1 MEQAIKILIVEDNV
15 IIADDMQSMLEDI
28 GYEIVDNVIV
38 YEQAVEVLK
47 NKQVDLV
54 LIDIILASDKTGID
68 LGKHIRENYDIP
80 FIFVT
85 SNSDR
90 ATVENAK
97 TVKPNGYL
105 VKPFEQQ
112 DLYTSIE
119 IALSNFIYGNQSSNK
134 ESAFDAETNDNAP
147 MSNSILKDSIF
158 VKKQHLYYR
167 IQFGD
172 IQFIKADNVYLEVN
186 TADKKFLVR
195 SPLKD
200 YLEKLPKN
208 KFYRA
213 HKSYIVNVD
222 HIDAI
227 NSKDIMINNTLI
239 PISKDFKEFI
249 ISAMNSWS
257 DVFYEPFET
266 QIKKFKFVF
275 LDMNF
280 CIVRQNCKT

>member
-1 MEQAIKILIVEDNV
+1 M
-15 IIADDMQSMLEDI
+15 IIADDMQSMLEEI

-38 YEQAVEVLK
+38 YEQAVDVLK
-47 NKQVDLV
+47 NNEVDLV

-68 LGKHIRENYDIP
+68 LGKHIREKYNIP

-97 TVKPNGYL
+97 TVKPDGYL

-119 IALSNFIYGNQSSNK
+119 IALSNFNYSRKENTKEIAGN
-134 ESAFDAETNDNAP
+134 EGDAFT
-147 MSNSILKDSIF
+147 SNSVLKDSIF

-167 IQFGD
+167 IQFTD

-186 TADKKFLVR
+186 TAEKKFLVR

-227 NSKDIMINNTLI
+227 NSKDIVINNNLI

-249 ISAMNSWS
+249 ISSMNS
-257 DVFYEPFET
+257 
-266 QIKKFKFVF
+266 
-275 LDMNF
+275 
-280 CIVRQNCKT
+280 

>member
-1 MEQAIKILIVEDNV
+1 MEQPIKILIVEDNV
-15 IIADDMQSMLEDI
+15 IIADDMQSMLEEI

-47 NKQVDLV
+47 TNQVDLV

-68 LGKHIRENYDIP
+68 LGKHIREHYDIP

-119 IALSNFIYGNQSSNK
+119 IALSNFIYGK
-134 ESAFDAETNDNAP
+134 RTNDGSSSSEDMNEDGP

-186 TADKKFLVR
+186 TLDKKFLVR

-200 YLEKLPKN
+200 YLEKLPQN

-249 ISAMNSWS
+249 ISSMNS
-257 DVFYEPFET
+257 
-266 QIKKFKFVF
+266 
-275 LDMNF
+275 
-280 CIVRQNCKT
+280 

>member
-1 MEQAIKILIVEDNV
+1 MEHPVKILIVEDNV
-15 IIADDMQSMLEDI
+15 IIAEDMQSMLEEI
-28 GYEIVDNVIV
+28 GYEIVDSVIV

-47 NKQVDLV
+47 NHQVDLV

-68 LGKHIRENYDIP
+68 LGKHIRATYNIP
-80 FIFVT
+80 FIFIT

-90 ATVENAK
+90 ATVESAK
-97 TVKPNGYL
+97 AVQPYGYL

-119 IALSNFIYGNQSSNK
+119 IALSNFNYSKKEHNKVAEANAEEALISN
-134 ESAFDAETNDNAP
+134 T
-147 MSNSILKDSIF
+147 ILKDSIF

-167 IQFGD
+167 VPFAD

-186 TADKKFLVR
+186 TVDKKFLVR

-200 YLEKLPKN
+200 YLEKLPRN

-239 PISKDFKEFI
+239 PISKDFREFI
-249 ISAMNSWS
+249 LSAMNS
-257 DVFYEPFET
+257 
-266 QIKKFKFVF
+266 
-275 LDMNF
+275 
-280 CIVRQNCKT
+280 

>member
-1 MEQAIKILIVEDNV
+1 MEHPIKILIVEDNV
-15 IIADDMQSMLEDI
+15 IIADDMQSMLEEI

-47 NKQVDLV
+47 NNHVDLV

-68 LGKHIRENYDIP
+68 LGKHIRDAYNIP

-97 TVKPNGYL
+97 TVKPDGYL

-119 IALSNFIYGNQSSNK
+119 IALSNFNYSKK
-134 ESAFDAETNDNAP
+134 ENTTEIDEAGESFT
-147 MSNSILKDSIF
+147 SNSVLKDSIF

-167 IQFGD
+167 IQFKD

-186 TADKKFLVR
+186 TVDKKFLVR

-200 YLEKLPKN
+200 YLEKLPQN

-227 NSKDIMINNTLI
+227 NSKDIMINNNLI

-249 ISAMNSWS
+249 LSSMNS
-257 DVFYEPFET
+257 
-266 QIKKFKFVF
+266 
-275 LDMNF
+275 
-280 CIVRQNCKT
+280 

>member
-1 MEQAIKILIVEDNV
+1 MENPIKILIVEDNV
-15 IIADDMQSMLEDI
+15 IIADDMQSMLEEI

-38 YEQAVEVLK
+38 YEQAVDVLK
-47 NKQVDLV
+47 NNEVDLV

-68 LGKHIRENYDIP
+68 LGKHIRQHYNIP

-97 TVKPNGYL
+97 TVKPDGYL

-119 IALSNFIYGNQSSNK
+119 IALSNFNYSRK
-134 ESAFDAETNDNAP
+134 ENTKEIAGAEGDAFT
-147 MSNSILKDSIF
+147 SNSVLKDSIF

-167 IQFGD
+167 IQFSD

-227 NSKDIMINNTLI
+227 NSKDIVINNNLI
-239 PISKDFKEFI
+239 
-249 ISAMNSWS
+249 
-257 DVFYEPFET
+257 
-266 QIKKFKFVF
+266 
-275 LDMNF
+275 
-280 CIVRQNCKT
+280 

>member
-1 MEQAIKILIVEDNV
+1 MEQPIRILIVEDNV
-15 IIADDMQSMLEDI
+15 IIADDMQSMLEEI

-47 NKQVDLV
+47 NKEVDLV

-68 LGKHIRENYDIP
+68 LGKHIRKNYNIP

-119 IALSNFIYGNQSSNK
+119 IALSNFTSVKNTGTSSENQEENDDRLLSNK
-134 ESAFDAETNDNAP
+134 V
-147 MSNSILKDSIF
+147 LKDSIF

-186 TADKKFLVR
+186 TVDKKFLVR

-200 YLEKLPKN
+200 YLEKLPQH

-227 NSKDIMINNTLI
+227 NSKDILVNNTLI
-239 PISKDFKEFI
+239 PISKEFKEFI
-249 ISAMNSWS
+249 ISAMNS
-257 DVFYEPFET
+257 
-266 QIKKFKFVF
+266 
-275 LDMNF
+275 
-280 CIVRQNCKT
+280 

>member
-1 MEQAIKILIVEDNV
+1 MEQPIKILIVEDNV
-15 IIADDMQSMLEDI
+15 IIADDMQSMLEEI

-47 NKQVDLV
+47 TQQVDLV

-119 IALSNFIYGNQSSNK
+119 IALSNFIYGKQNISKGISREDVN
-134 ESAFDAETNDNAP
+134 EDVP

-186 TADKKFLVR
+186 TVDKKFLVR

-200 YLEKLPKN
+200 YLEKLPQN

-249 ISAMNSWS
+249 ISAMNS
-257 DVFYEPFET
+257 
-266 QIKKFKFVF
+266 
-275 LDMNF
+275 
-280 CIVRQNCKT
+280 

>member
-1 MEQAIKILIVEDNV
+1 MEHPIKILIVEDNV
-15 IIADDMQSMLEDI
+15 IIADDMQSMLEEI
-28 GYEIVDNVIV
+28 GYEVVDNVIV

-47 NKQVDLV
+47 NNHIDLV

-68 LGKHIRENYDIP
+68 LGKHIRDVYNIP
-80 FIFVT
+80 FVFVT
-85 SNSDR
+85 SNSDK

-97 TVKPNGYL
+97 TVKPDGYL

-119 IALSNFIYGNQSSNK
+119 IALSNFNYTKKTSNGADVH
-134 ESAFDAETNDNAP
+134 SDVDDGFV
-147 MSNSILKDSIF
+147 SNSVLKDSIF

-186 TADKKFLVR
+186 TVDKKFLVR

-200 YLEKLPKN
+200 YLEKLPKG

-249 ISAMNSWS
+249 ISSMNS
-257 DVFYEPFET
+257 
-266 QIKKFKFVF
+266 
-275 LDMNF
+275 
-280 CIVRQNCKT
+280 

>member
-1 MEQAIKILIVEDNV
+1 LEQPIKILIVEDNV
-15 IIADDMQSMLEDI
+15 IIADDMQSMLEEI

-38 YEQAVEVLK
+38 YEQAEEVLK
-47 NKQVDLV
+47 NNHIDLV

-68 LGKHIRENYDIP
+68 LGKHIREKYNIP

-119 IALSNFIYGNQSSNK
+119 IALSNFDYSEKAANGDVAIPEEG
-134 ESAFDAETNDNAP
+134 P
-147 MSNSILKDSIF
+147 ISNSVLKDSIF

-167 IQFGD
+167 IQFED

-186 TADKKFLVR
+186 TIDKKFLVR

-200 YLEKLPKN
+200 YLEKLPKT

-249 ISAMNSWS
+249 ISAMNS
-257 DVFYEPFET
+257 
-266 QIKKFKFVF
+266 
-275 LDMNF
+275 
-280 CIVRQNCKT
+280 

>member
-1 MEQAIKILIVEDNV
+1 MEQPIRILIVEDNV
-15 IIADDMQSMLEDI
+15 IIADDMQSMLEEI

-38 YEQAVEVLK
+38 YEQAEEVLRTQ
-47 NKQVDLV
+47 QVDLV

-97 TVKPNGYL
+97 VVKPNGYL

-119 IALSNFIYGNQSSNK
+119 IALSNFTYGTGGTNK
-134 ESAFDAETNDNAP
+134 HDSLSEDDLP

-167 IQFGD
+167 IQFSD

-186 TADKKFLVR
+186 TVDKKFLVR

-200 YLEKLPKN
+200 YLDKLPKS

-227 NSKDIMINNTLI
+227 NSKDIMINNNLI
-239 PISKDFKEFI
+239 PISKEFKELI
-249 ISAMNSWS
+249 ISAMNS
-257 DVFYEPFET
+257 
-266 QIKKFKFVF
+266 
-275 LDMNF
+275 
-280 CIVRQNCKT
+280 

>member
-1 MEQAIKILIVEDNV
+1 MEHPIKILIVEDNV
-15 IIADDMQSMLEDI
+15 IIADDMQSMLEEI

-38 YEQAVEVLK
+38 YEQAVDVLK
-47 NKQVDLV
+47 NNHVDLV

-68 LGKHIRENYDIP
+68 LGKHIRDNYNIP

-97 TVKPNGYL
+97 TVKPDGYL

-119 IALSNFIYGNQSSNK
+119 IALSNFNYNSK
-134 ESAFDAETNDNAP
+134 MRDN
-147 MSNSILKDSIF
+147 MTDDSGDGEGIVSNSILKDSIF

-167 IQFGD
+167 IQFED

-186 TADKKFLVR
+186 TVDKKFLVR

-200 YLEKLPKN
+200 YLEKLPRN

-227 NSKDIMINNTLI
+227 NSKDIMINNNLI

-249 ISAMNSWS
+249 ISSMNS
-257 DVFYEPFET
+257 
-266 QIKKFKFVF
+266 
-275 LDMNF
+275 
-280 CIVRQNCKT
+280 

>member
-1 MEQAIKILIVEDNV
+1 LENPIKILIVEDNV
-15 IIADDMQSMLEDI
+15 IIADDMQSMLEEI

-38 YEQAVEVLK
+38 
-47 NKQVDLV
+47 
-54 LIDIILASDKTGID
+54 
-68 LGKHIRENYDIP
+68 YDIP

-119 IALSNFIYGNQSSNK
+119 IALSNFTYGTSGVEKK
-134 ESAFDAETNDNAP
+134 EPVSDDNVA
-147 MSNSILKDSIF
+147 MSNSVLKDSIF

-186 TADKKFLVR
+186 TVDKKFLVR

-227 NSKDIMINNTLI
+227 NSKDIMINNNLI

-249 ISAMNSWS
+249 ISAMNS
-257 DVFYEPFET
+257 
-266 QIKKFKFVF
+266 
-275 LDMNF
+275 
-280 CIVRQNCKT
+280 

>member
-1 MEQAIKILIVEDNV
+1 MEHPIKILIVEDNV
-15 IIADDMQSMLEDI
+15 IIADDMQSMLEEI

-38 YEQAVEVLK
+38 YEQAVDVLK
-47 NKQVDLV
+47 NNHVDLV

-68 LGKHIRENYDIP
+68 LGKHIRETYNIP

-97 TVKPNGYL
+97 TVKPDGYL

-119 IALSNFIYGNQSSNK
+119 IALSNFNYAKKGVSKMEDEEAADEI
-134 ESAFDAETNDNAP
+134 T
-147 MSNSILKDSIF
+147 SNSVLKDSIF

-167 IQFGD
+167 IQFTD

-186 TADKKFLVR
+186 TVDKKFLVR

-227 NSKDIMINNTLI
+227 NSKDIMINNNLI

-249 ISAMNSWS
+249 LSSMNS
-257 DVFYEPFET
+257 
-266 QIKKFKFVF
+266 
-275 LDMNF
+275 
-280 CIVRQNCKT
+280 

>member
-1 MEQAIKILIVEDNV
+1 MEQPIKILIVEDNV
-15 IIADDMQSMLEDI
+15 IIADDMQSMLEEI

-38 YEQAVEVLK
+38 YEQAEEVLK
-47 NKQVDLV
+47 TQQVDLV

-97 TVKPNGYL
+97 MVKPNGYL

-119 IALSNFIYGNQSSNK
+119 IALSNFIQADK
-134 ESAFDAETNDNAP
+134 SAGSRSQGVVEEDVAV
-147 MSNSILKDSIF
+147 SNSVLKDSIF

-167 IQFGD
+167 IQFGE

-186 TADKKFLVR
+186 TVDKKFLVR

-200 YLEKLPKN
+200 YLEKLPKH

-227 NSKDIMINNTLI
+227 NSKDIMINNNLI
-239 PISKDFKEFI
+239 PISKEFKEFI
-249 ISAMNSWS
+249 IGAMNS
-257 DVFYEPFET
+257 
-266 QIKKFKFVF
+266 
-275 LDMNF
+275 
-280 CIVRQNCKT
+280 

>member
-1 MEQAIKILIVEDNV
+1 MEQPIRILIVEDNV
-15 IIADDMQSMLEDI
+15 IIADDMQSMLEEI

-38 YEQAVEVLK
+38 YEQAVKVLESE
-47 NKQVDLV
+47 QVDLV

-68 LGKHIRENYDIP
+68 LGKHIRDNYDIP

-119 IALSNFIYGNQSSNK
+119 IALSNFTYGASKSGESSRQ
-134 ESAFDAETNDNAP
+134 EDVP
-147 MSNSILKDSIF
+147 MSNSVLKDSIF

-186 TADKKFLVR
+186 TVDKKFLVR

-200 YLEKLPKN
+200 YLEKLPRN

-227 NSKDIMINNTLI
+227 NSKDVMINKNLI

-249 ISAMNSWS
+249 ISAMNS
-257 DVFYEPFET
+257 
-266 QIKKFKFVF
+266 
-275 LDMNF
+275 
-280 CIVRQNCKT
+280 

>member
-1 MEQAIKILIVEDNV
+1 MEQPIRILIVEDNV
-15 IIADDMQSMLEDI
+15 IIADDMQSMLEEI

-38 YEQAVEVLK
+38 YEQAEEVLK
-47 NKQVDLV
+47 TKEVDLV

-68 LGKHIRENYDIP
+68 LGKHIRENYNIP

-119 IALSNFIYGNQSSNK
+119 IALSNFIYSDEKPSASNGSS
-134 ESAFDAETNDNAP
+134 DVP
-147 MSNSILKDSIF
+147 MSNSVLKDSIF

-167 IQFGD
+167 IQFEE

-186 TADKKFLVR
+186 TVDKKFLVR

-227 NSKDIMINNTLI
+227 NSKDIMINNNLI
-239 PISKDFKEFI
+239 PISKEFKEFI
-249 ISAMNSWS
+249 ISAMNS
-257 DVFYEPFET
+257 
-266 QIKKFKFVF
+266 
-275 LDMNF
+275 
-280 CIVRQNCKT
+280 

>member
-1 MEQAIKILIVEDNV
+1 MEQPIRILIVEDNV
-15 IIADDMQSMLEDI
+15 IIADDMQSMLEEI

-47 NKQVDLV
+47 NKEVDLV

-68 LGKHIRENYDIP
+68 LGKHIRENYNIP

-119 IALSNFIYGNQSSNK
+119 IALSNFTEIKNNGSKDEEEEEKLMSNK
-134 ESAFDAETNDNAP
+134 V
-147 MSNSILKDSIF
+147 LKDSIF

-172 IQFIKADNVYLEVN
+172 IKFIKADNVYLEVN
-186 TADKKFLVR
+186 TVDKKFLVR

-200 YLEKLPKN
+200 YLEKLPQH

-227 NSKDIMINNTLI
+227 NSRDILINDTLI
-239 PISKDFKEFI
+239 PISKEFKEFI
-249 ISAMNSWS
+249 ISAMNS
-257 DVFYEPFET
+257 
-266 QIKKFKFVF
+266 
-275 LDMNF
+275 
-280 CIVRQNCKT
+280 

>member
-1 MEQAIKILIVEDNV
+1 
-15 IIADDMQSMLEDI
+15 MQSMLEEI

-47 NKQVDLV
+47 TQQVDLV

-97 TVKPNGYL
+97 MVKPNGYL

-119 IALSNFIYGNQSSNK
+119 IALSNFTYGTGEEKN
-134 ESAFDAETNDNAP
+134 NAMPTEDDVP
-147 MSNSILKDSIF
+147 MSNSVLKDSIF

-186 TADKKFLVR
+186 TVDKKFLVR

-200 YLEKLPKN
+200 YLEKLPKH

-227 NSKDIMINNTLI
+227 NSKDIMINNNLI

-249 ISAMNSWS
+249 ISAMNS
-257 DVFYEPFET
+257 
-266 QIKKFKFVF
+266 
-275 LDMNF
+275 
-280 CIVRQNCKT
+280 

>member
-1 MEQAIKILIVEDNV
+1 MAPTLEQPIRILIVEDNV
-15 IIADDMQSMLEDI
+15 IIADDMQSMLEEI

-38 YEQAVEVLK
+38 YEQAEEVLK
-47 NKQVDLV
+47 TQHVDLV

-68 LGKHIRENYDIP
+68 LGKHIRENYDMP

-119 IALSNFIYGNQSSNK
+119 IALSNFSRSDKSSAIA
-134 ESAFDAETNDNAP
+134 ESNDNVP
-147 MSNSILKDSIF
+147 MSNTVLKDSIF

-167 IQFGD
+167 IQFSD
-172 IQFIKADNVYLEVN
+172 IRFIKADNVYLEVN
-186 TADKKFLVR
+186 TVDKKFLVR

-227 NSKDIMINNTLI
+227 NSKDIMIKDTLI

-249 ISAMNSWS
+249 ISAMNS
-257 DVFYEPFET
+257 
-266 QIKKFKFVF
+266 
-275 LDMNF
+275 
-280 CIVRQNCKT
+280 

>member
-1 MEQAIKILIVEDNV
+1 
-15 IIADDMQSMLEDI
+15 MLEEI

-47 NKQVDLV
+47 NKEVDLV

-68 LGKHIRENYDIP
+68 LGKHIRENYNIP

-119 IALSNFIYGNQSSNK
+119 IALSNFTSVKNNGASESQEEEDDRLMSNK
-134 ESAFDAETNDNAP
+134 V
-147 MSNSILKDSIF
+147 LKDSIF

-186 TADKKFLVR
+186 TVDKKFLVR

-200 YLEKLPKN
+200 YLEKLPQQ

-227 NSKDIMINNTLI
+227 NSKDILINNTLI
-239 PISKDFKEFI
+239 PISKEFKEFI
-249 ISAMNSWS
+249 ISAMNS
-257 DVFYEPFET
+257 
-266 QIKKFKFVF
+266 
-275 LDMNF
+275 
-280 CIVRQNCKT
+280 

>member
-1 MEQAIKILIVEDNV
+1 MEQPIKILIVEDNV
-15 IIADDMQSMLEDI
+15 IIADDMQSMLEEI
-28 GYEIVDNVIV
+28 GYEVVDNVIV
-38 YEQAVEVLK
+38 YEQAEEVLK
-47 NKQVDLV
+47 SKEVDLV

-68 LGKHIRENYDIP
+68 LGKHIREKYNIP

-119 IALSNFIYGNQSSNK
+119 IALSNFAYGEKPGNVPGDEDEDQ
-134 ESAFDAETNDNAP
+134 TL
-147 MSNSILKDSIF
+147 SNSVLKDSIF

-186 TADKKFLVR
+186 TKDKKFLVR

-227 NSKDIMINNTLI
+227 NSKDILINNTLI

-249 ISAMNSWS
+249 IAAMNS
-257 DVFYEPFET
+257 
-266 QIKKFKFVF
+266 
-275 LDMNF
+275 
-280 CIVRQNCKT
+280 

>member
-1 MEQAIKILIVEDNV
+1 MEQPIKILIVEDNV
-15 IIADDMQSMLEDI
+15 IIADDMQSMLEEI

-47 NKQVDLV
+47 TQQVDLV

-119 IALSNFIYGNQSSNK
+119 IALSNFIYGKQN
-134 ESAFDAETNDNAP
+134 SAKGLPNENVNEDVP

-186 TADKKFLVR
+186 TVDKKFLVR

-200 YLEKLPKN
+200 YLEKLPQN

-249 ISAMNSWS
+249 ISAMNS
-257 DVFYEPFET
+257 
-266 QIKKFKFVF
+266 
-275 LDMNF
+275 
-280 CIVRQNCKT
+280 

>member
-1 MEQAIKILIVEDNV
+1 MEQPIKILIVEDNV
-15 IIADDMQSMLEDI
+15 IIADDMQSMLEEI

-38 YEQAVEVLK
+38 YEQAVDVLK
-47 NKQVDLV
+47 NNHVDLV

-68 LGKHIRENYDIP
+68 LGKHIRDTYNIP

-97 TVKPNGYL
+97 TVKPDGYL

-119 IALSNFIYGNQSSNK
+119 IALSNFNYAKKGVTK
-134 ESAFDAETNDNAP
+134 LAEDDEVADTIT
-147 MSNSILKDSIF
+147 SNSVLKDSIF

-167 IQFGD
+167 IQFTD

-222 HIDAI
+222 HIDAV
-227 NSKDIMINNTLI
+227 NSKDIMINNNLI

-249 ISAMNSWS
+249 LSSMNS
-257 DVFYEPFET
+257 
-266 QIKKFKFVF
+266 
-275 LDMNF
+275 
-280 CIVRQNCKT
+280 

>member
-1 MEQAIKILIVEDNV
+1 M
-15 IIADDMQSMLEDI
+15 IIADDMQSMLEEI

-38 YEQAVEVLK
+38 YEQAEKVLK
-47 NKQVDLV
+47 SEQVDLV

-119 IALSNFIYGNQSSNK
+119 IALSNFTYGTNK
-134 ESAFDAETNDNAP
+134 DAASPENMSDDDVP
-147 MSNSILKDSIF
+147 MSNSVLKDSIF

-186 TADKKFLVR
+186 TVDKKFLVR

-200 YLEKLPKN
+200 YLEKLPKH

-213 HKSYIVNVD
+213 QKSYIVNVD

-227 NSKDIMINNTLI
+227 NSKDIMINNNLI

-249 ISAMNSWS
+249 ISAMNS
-257 DVFYEPFET
+257 
-266 QIKKFKFVF
+266 
-275 LDMNF
+275 
-280 CIVRQNCKT
+280 

>member
-1 MEQAIKILIVEDNV
+1 MEQPIRILIVEDNV
-15 IIADDMQSMLEDI
+15 IIADDMQSMLEEI

-38 YEQAVEVLK
+38 YEQAEEVLK
-47 NKQVDLV
+47 TQQVDLV

-119 IALSNFIYGNQSSNK
+119 IALSNFTYGTGENK
-134 ESAFDAETNDNAP
+134 DNNAPMTQEDVP
-147 MSNSILKDSIF
+147 MSNSVLKDSIF

-186 TADKKFLVR
+186 TIDKKFLVR

-227 NSKDIMINNTLI
+227 NSKDIMINNNLI

-249 ISAMNSWS
+249 ISAMNS
-257 DVFYEPFET
+257 
-266 QIKKFKFVF
+266 
-275 LDMNF
+275 
-280 CIVRQNCKT
+280 

>member
-1 MEQAIKILIVEDNV
+1 MEESIKILIVEDNV
-15 IIADDMQSMLEDI
+15 IIADDMQSMLEEI

-47 NKQVDLV
+47 TQKVDLV

-119 IALSNFIYGNQSSNK
+119 IALSNFTYGSNENSSQVNHPI
-134 ESAFDAETNDNAP
+134 EDDVP
-147 MSNSILKDSIF
+147 MSNSVLKDSIF

-186 TADKKFLVR
+186 TVDKKFLVR

-227 NSKDIMINNTLI
+227 NSKDIMINNNLI

-249 ISAMNSWS
+249 ISSMNS
-257 DVFYEPFET
+257 
-266 QIKKFKFVF
+266 
-275 LDMNF
+275 
-280 CIVRQNCKT
+280 

>member
-1 MEQAIKILIVEDNV
+1 MEQPIRILIVEDNV
-15 IIADDMQSMLEDI
+15 IIADDMQSMLEEI

-38 YEQAVEVLK
+38 YEQAVKVLK
-47 NKQVDLV
+47 TEQVDLV

-119 IALSNFIYGNQSSNK
+119 IALSNFTYGTNK
-134 ESAFDAETNDNAP
+134 QAPVEDKVNEDDVP
-147 MSNSILKDSIF
+147 MSNSVLKDSIF

-186 TADKKFLVR
+186 TVDKKFLVR

-227 NSKDIMINNTLI
+227 NSKDIMINNNLI

-249 ISAMNSWS
+249 ISAMNS
-257 DVFYEPFET
+257 
-266 QIKKFKFVF
+266 
-275 LDMNF
+275 
-280 CIVRQNCKT
+280 

>member
-1 MEQAIKILIVEDNV
+1 MEHPIKILIVEDNV
-15 IIADDMQSMLEDI
+15 IIADDMQSMLEEI
-28 GYEIVDNVIV
+28 GYEIIDNVIV

-47 NKQVDLV
+47 SNEVDLV

-68 LGKHIRENYDIP
+68 LGKHIRDNYNIP

-97 TVKPNGYL
+97 SVKPNGYL

-119 IALSNFIYGNQSSNK
+119 IALSNFDYSNRPSAGATT
-134 ESAFDAETNDNAP
+134 ESAEKATTNSVLN
-147 MSNSILKDSIF
+147 DSIF

-167 IQFGD
+167 IPFGD

-186 TADKKFLVR
+186 TIDKKFLVR

-200 YLEKLPKN
+200 YLEKLPRN

-222 HIDAI
+222 HIDAV

-249 ISAMNSWS
+249 LSAMNS
-257 DVFYEPFET
+257 
-266 QIKKFKFVF
+266 
-275 LDMNF
+275 
-280 CIVRQNCKT
+280 

>member
-1 MEQAIKILIVEDNV
+1 MEQPIRILIVEDNV
-15 IIADDMQSMLEDI
+15 IIADDMQSMLEEI

-47 NKQVDLV
+47 NKEVDLV

-68 LGKHIRENYDIP
+68 LGKHIRENYNIP

-119 IALSNFIYGNQSSNK
+119 IALSNFISVKNNGAGVSQEEEDDRLMSNK
-134 ESAFDAETNDNAP
+134 V
-147 MSNSILKDSIF
+147 LKDSIF

-186 TADKKFLVR
+186 TVDKKFLVR

-200 YLEKLPKN
+200 YLEKLPQQ

-227 NSKDIMINNTLI
+227 NSKDILINNTLI
-239 PISKDFKEFI
+239 PISKEFKEFI
-249 ISAMNSWS
+249 ISAMNS
-257 DVFYEPFET
+257 
-266 QIKKFKFVF
+266 
-275 LDMNF
+275 
-280 CIVRQNCKT
+280 

>member
-1 MEQAIKILIVEDNV
+1 MERPIRILIVEDNV
-15 IIADDMQSMLEDI
+15 IIADDMQSMLEEI

-38 YEQAVEVLK
+38 YEQAEKVLK
-47 NKQVDLV
+47 SEQVDLV

-68 LGKHIRENYDIP
+68 LGKHIREKYDIP

-119 IALSNFIYGNQSSNK
+119 IALSNFTYGTSGKASP
-134 ESAFDAETNDNAP
+134 EGSTGDEDVP
-147 MSNSILKDSIF
+147 LSNSVLKDSIF

-186 TADKKFLVR
+186 TVDKKFLVR

-200 YLEKLPKN
+200 YLEKLPKK

-227 NSKDIMINNTLI
+227 NSRDVMINNNLI

-249 ISAMNSWS
+249 ISAMNS
-257 DVFYEPFET
+257 
-266 QIKKFKFVF
+266 
-275 LDMNF
+275 
-280 CIVRQNCKT
+280 

>member
-1 MEQAIKILIVEDNV
+1 MERPIRILIVEDNV
-15 IIADDMQSMLEDI
+15 IIADDMQSMLEEI

-47 NKQVDLV
+47 TQQVDLV

-97 TVKPNGYL
+97 MVKPNGYL

-119 IALSNFIYGNQSSNK
+119 IALSNFTYGTGEEKN
-134 ESAFDAETNDNAP
+134 NAMPTEDDVP
-147 MSNSILKDSIF
+147 MSNSVLKDSIF

-186 TADKKFLVR
+186 TVDKKFLVR

-200 YLEKLPKN
+200 YLEKLPKH

-227 NSKDIMINNTLI
+227 NSKDIMINNNLI

-249 ISAMNSWS
+249 ISAMNS
-257 DVFYEPFET
+257 
-266 QIKKFKFVF
+266 
-275 LDMNF
+275 
-280 CIVRQNCKT
+280 

>member
-1 MEQAIKILIVEDNV
+1 LERPVRILIVEDNV
-15 IIADDMQSMLEDI
+15 IIADDMQSMLEEI

-38 YEQAVEVLK
+38 YEQAEEVLK
-47 NKQVDLV
+47 AQQVDLV

-68 LGKHIRENYDIP
+68 LGKHIRKNYDIP

-119 IALSNFIYGNQSSNK
+119 IALSNFTYGASGVEKQDTHS
-134 ESAFDAETNDNAP
+134 EEDVP
-147 MSNSILKDSIF
+147 MSNSVLKDSIF

-186 TADKKFLVR
+186 TIDKKFLVR

-200 YLEKLPKN
+200 YLEKLPKK

-227 NSKDIMINNTLI
+227 NSKDVMINNNLI

-249 ISAMNSWS
+249 ISAMNS
-257 DVFYEPFET
+257 
-266 QIKKFKFVF
+266 
-275 LDMNF
+275 
-280 CIVRQNCKT
+280 

>member
-15 IIADDMQSMLEDI
+15 IIADDMQSMLEEI

-47 NKQVDLV
+47 SEQVDLV

-119 IALSNFIYGNQSSNK
+119 IALSNFIYGKQIGSEVNNGSKN
-134 ESAFDAETNDNAP
+134 EDVP

-186 TADKKFLVR
+186 TVDKKFLVR

-249 ISAMNSWS
+249 ISAMNS
-257 DVFYEPFET
+257 
-266 QIKKFKFVF
+266 
-275 LDMNF
+275 
-280 CIVRQNCKT
+280 